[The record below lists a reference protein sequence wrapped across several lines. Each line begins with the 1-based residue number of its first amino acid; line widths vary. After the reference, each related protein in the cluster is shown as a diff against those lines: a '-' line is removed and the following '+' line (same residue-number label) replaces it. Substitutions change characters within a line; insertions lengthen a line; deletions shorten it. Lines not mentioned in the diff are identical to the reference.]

1 MATSEAEADNTE
13 TETEAPDTEM
23 SARKLEDFI
32 HLIEAAERVSSEVK
46 LPRSGQ
52 HFWKILFQIFLL
64 ITVCS
69 YFSLSSDRSTARPA
83 SARPQPSTLV
93 PNLKLPLKETPSP
106 SHPRLALT
114 FENS

>member
-1 MATSEAEADNTE
+1 METSEAEADNTE

-23 SARKLEDFI
+23 SARKLEELI
-32 HLIEAAERVSSEVK
+32 PLIEAAERVSSEVK

-52 HFWKILFQIFLL
+52 HLGFFPQIFPL
-64 ITVCS
+64 TVCS

>member
-52 HFWKILFQIFLL
+52 HFWKKQSRVFF
-64 ITVCS
+64 
-69 YFSLSSDRSTARPA
+69 
-83 SARPQPSTLV
+83 
-93 PNLKLPLKETPSP
+93 
-106 SHPRLALT
+106 
-114 FENS
+114 

>member
-52 HFWKILFQIFLL
+52 HFWKKNPEFSFNNSLFLFQ
-64 ITVCS
+64 
-69 YFSLSSDRSTARPA
+69 
-83 SARPQPSTLV
+83 LV
-93 PNLKLPLKETPSP
+93 L
-106 SHPRLALT
+106 
-114 FENS
+114 